1 MYPGGMAGQAG
12 ILIQQAD
19 MLQLQREQTR
29 ILLAI
34 YEEIRSQNSKLD
46 QILNMLYE
54 DYLGSDP
61 YIHPDPSPY

>member
-1 MYPGGMAGQAG
+1 MVDRM
-12 ILIQQAD
+12 
-19 MLQLQREQTR
+19 QREQTR

-34 YEEIRSQNSKLD
+34 YEEIKSQNSKLD